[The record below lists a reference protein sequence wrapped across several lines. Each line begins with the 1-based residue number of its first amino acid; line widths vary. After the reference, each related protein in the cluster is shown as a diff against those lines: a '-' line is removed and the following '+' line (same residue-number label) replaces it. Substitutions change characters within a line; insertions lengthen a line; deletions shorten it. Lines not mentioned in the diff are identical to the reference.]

1 MEPGGELSEHCV
13 VGRGGQGRISA
24 AALAAAD
31 SVMSPRERRDIFL
44 DGRERRRGEGI
55 GVNGAMFSLDSYCAL
70 S

>member
-13 VGRGGQGRISA
+13 VGRGGQGRIS

-44 DGRERRRGEGI
+44 DGRERRRG
-55 GVNGAMFSLDSYCAL
+55 VTWWL
-70 S
+70 SIKLISCIVI